1 MSLMRLLLVLLA
13 ILSWSAQAE
22 ARSQHIRAS
31 LIASTEEPK
40 PGSTVTIGI
49 RFQPEAGWHGYWT
62 NPGDSGLPPQV
73 EWSAPAGLK
82 FGRLEHPAPT
92 ILRVAGINSFVHAGE
107 HVLLSSARIPA
118 SIAPGTKIPI
128 KAALNW
134 LACSDSLCVPER
146 ATIEMQLTTGDGAPG
161 SATTAIGRAQG
172 AIPRTVAATGSYEL
186 KEGKLA
192 FTLPAG
198 TDLSLTKTR
207 FFPDEN
213 GLFDASTSRTS
224 IMDGKERLTV
234 VASGQPSSIIS
245 GVLSDGRR
253 AYRVRFARM
262 SSAAAKD
269 LPIDEAAA
277 LASPSDQAAPA
288 TSQIVATEEDNFGA
302 SIDAERASP
311 AAQPYGELSSLTSI
325 LIAFLGALAGGLLL
339 NLMPCVFPILSLKAL
354 SLARS
359 TKSERDAR
367 REALGYTSGALLG
380 TGLLGLT
387 VVVLRAAGVE
397 VGWSFQLQNPL
408 FILFL
413 LLLTFGIA
421 LNFAGLF
428 ELPAIATDTRTPDSS
443 MSASVGTGALAAFIA
458 TPCSGPFMAAALGA
472 AMFLPTAGAM
482 LVFLGLGLGLAL
494 PFLLIAYI
502 PATRR
507 FLPKPGAWMVTF
519 RRVLAVPMFIT
530 AVALLWLLGRQAG
543 PQSMAIAAALAMIL
557 GVGSWWVGLRQYQ
570 GRSRSWLP
578 LAPATV
584 VAVLIAF
591 AAPPSTLAAS
601 AAAAAKVKGTEPFS
615 EARLTE
621 LRRAGVPVFVDFTA
635 DWCLTCKVNER
646 VAIDRESTQAAFRR
660 AGVVTLEGDWTN
672 GDPAITRFLA
682 RNGRN
687 SIPFYLF
694 IGPGQQPQVLP
705 QILTPSML
713 IEKAEVSAS

>member
-1 MSLMRLLLVLLA
+1 MRLLLVLLA
-13 ILSWSAQAE
+13 VLSWSAQAE

-40 PGSTVTIGI
+40 PGSTVTIGV

-82 FGRLEHPAPT
+82 FGPLQHPAPT

-128 KAALNW
+128 KATLNW
-134 LACSDSLCVPER
+134 LACSDTLCVPER

-161 SATTAIGRAQG
+161 SAATAIGRAQG
-172 AIPRTVAATGSYEL
+172 AIPRTIAAPGGYEL
-186 KEGKLA
+186 KEGKLD

-198 TDLSLTKTR
+198 TSLSPTKAR

-213 GLFDASTSRTS
+213 GLLDASTSRAS
-224 IMDGKERLTV
+224 VIDGKERLTV
-234 VASGQPSSIIS
+234 AASGQPTSIIS

-253 AYRVRFARM
+253 AYRVRFAPM

-269 LPIDEAAA
+269 MPIDEAAA

-288 TSQIVATEEDNFGA
+288 TSQIVAAEEDDFGA
-302 SIDAERASP
+302 STDAEGAST
-311 AAQPYGELSSLTSI
+311 AAQPSGALSSLTSI
-325 LIAFLGALAGGLLL
+325 FIAFLGALAGGLLL

-359 TKSERDAR
+359 MKSERDAR
-367 REALGYTSGALLG
+367 REALGYTTGALLG
-380 TGLLGLT
+380 TGLLGLA
-387 VVVLRAAGVE
+387 VVLLRAAGDE

-413 LLLTFGIA
+413 LLLAFGIA

-472 AMFLPTAGAM
+472 AMFLPAAGAM

-494 PFLLIAYI
+494 PFLLIAYV

-507 FLPKPGAWMVTF
+507 FLPKPGAWIPTF
-519 RRVLAVPMFIT
+519 RKVLAVPMFIT

-543 PQSMAIAAALAMIL
+543 PQAMTIAVALAMIL
-557 GVGSWWVGLRQYQ
+557 GVGFWWVGLRQYQ

-591 AAPPSTLAAS
+591 AAPPTTLAAS
-601 AAAAAKVKGTEPFS
+601 AAAPATVKGTEPFS

-646 VAIDRESTQAAFRR
+646 VAIDREATQAAFRR

-682 RNGRN
+682 RNERN

-694 IGPGQQPQVLP
+694 VRPGQQPEVLP
-705 QILTPSML
+705 QILSRSML
-713 IEKAEVSAS
+713 IEKAEASGA